1 MTAWWWITTPT
12 ATGLSPKMPEHMDK
26 RRKKPKQIIS
36 PHSKRE
42 INAQTAFLNP
52 DFMLGR
58 DGRAV
63 RILAEFLS
71 PEHRF
76 DRLKIRDTLVFF
88 GSARILPKRV
98 AAANLRVA
106 REKHGIDS
114 KEARLAKRNLRVSAY
129 YQQCYQLS
137 RRLAEWSVRKGYRYA
152 FCSGGGP
159 GIMEAANKGAR
170 AGKASSVGLNILLPF
185 EQSANPYID
194 PDLNFEFRYFFM
206 RKFWFVYMAKAII
219 MFPGGFGTLDEMME
233 VLTLMQT
240 KRVTKKMAVV
250 LFGREYWSRVIN
262 FNYLA
267 EMGMIEPSDLRLF
280 RVCETVDEAF
290 DFITRHLIRTRR
302 SVLPTP

>member
-1 MTAWWWITTPT
+1 
-12 ATGLSPKMPEHMDK
+12 
-26 RRKKPKQIIS
+26 
-36 PHSKRE
+36 
-42 INAQTAFLNP
+42 
-52 DFMLGR
+52 
-58 DGRAV
+58 
-63 RILAEFLS
+63 
-71 PEHRF
+71 
-76 DRLKIRDTLVFF
+76 
-88 GSARILPKRV
+88 
-98 AAANLRVA
+98 
-106 REKHGIDS
+106 
-114 KEARLAKRNLRVSAY
+114 
-129 YQQCYQLS
+129 
-137 RRLAEWSVRKGYRYA
+137 
-152 FCSGGGP
+152 
-159 GIMEAANKGAR
+159 MEAANKGAR

-302 SVLPTP
+302 SVIPAP